1 MGREIWGDMGRY
13 GDERVQRYTS
23 LHLAAS
29 RYISLYLAASPQER
43 MEAEMSEYNAQLKR
57 EEEAAQARGIGVGV
71 GVRDRD
77 RDRVKVLS
85 PYP

>member
-1 MGREIWGDMGRY
+1 MGGEIWGDMGRY

-29 RYISLYLAASPQER
+29 RYISLYLAASAQER

-57 EEEAAQARGIGVGV
+57 EEEAAQARGRDRGRD
-71 GVRDRD
+71 RDRD